1 MFVAALFDVLDG
13 LAARA
18 FGGGSELGKQ
28 LDSLADMVSFGVAPA
43 MVLWF
48 QFRTVSLSRAMG
60 AMTYPGPKAVDLLSD
75 PVLFA
80 ALLLIPIGSAWRLA
94 KFNVDTRQTR
104 GFLGL
109 PTPANGLFWIS
120 MVLIATDVAIHPG
133 PGHEGIRAALLKITS
148 NNVSLFALSVALFVL
163 MLSSLP
169 LPGLKLRSTAWNG
182 NEVIYSL
189 LTIGVCLVSL
199 YGILAV
205 PSILLLYLLSPLW
218 GMLFPKNAISHRDA
232 ETQRNT

>member
-1 MFVAALFDVLDG
+1 MFLAALFDVLDG

-18 FGGGSELGKQ
+18 LGGGSELGKQ

-48 QFRTVSLSRAMG
+48 HLRTASLGVAMG
-60 AMTYPGPKAVDLLSD
+60 SMSYPGPKVIDLLSD

-94 KFNVDTRQTR
+94 KFNVDTRQTH

-120 MVLIATDVAIHPG
+120 MVLIATDVAIRPG
-133 PGHEGIRAALLKITS
+133 PGYEGIRAALLKVSS
-148 NNVSLFALSVALFVL
+148 NNASLFALSFALFVL
-163 MLSSLP
+163 MLSSLS
-169 LPGLKLRSTAWNG
+169 LPGLKLRSTAWKG

-189 LTIGVCLVSL
+189 LAIGACLVSL

-205 PSILLLYLLSPLW
+205 PPILLLYLLTPLW
-218 GMLFPKNAISHRDA
+218 GMLFPKTTSASPGS
-232 ETQRNT
+232 TGSP